1 MKSIF
6 DIFTSFFLLG
16 LHSFGGP
23 AAHIGYFKKAFVDE
37 KKWLSEQD
45 YQGLV
50 ALSQILPGPGSSQVG
65 FALGLKRA
73 GLLGGIAAFVG
84 FTLPSF
90 CLLFGLALFSQGQQP
105 DWLNALIHALKLL
118 AVVVVVDAVLN
129 MYRSFCATRLLT
141 AMAALSAAALL
152 LFPSV
157 VTQFVV
163 FIAAALICFKWHK
176 LEGRGDNKVTSQRV
190 AVKWLP
196 LGLFAVLFS
205 VLPWLS
211 GYGSVLSLLNDF
223 YQAGSLVFGG
233 GHVVLPLLEQGLQ
246 GQISQDTFLFG
257 YAAAQAVPGPMF
269 SLAAFLGAYLN
280 ASPLLGAVLATLAI
294 FLPGFLLVLAF
305 MQSWQQLSQQAW
317 FAAASAG
324 INASVVGLLLAAL
337 YQPVFT
343 SAVVMPLDMVV
354 VIIGLFALRVLKL
367 KVMWLVLGAL
377 IWGLGLHLFV

>member
-1 MKSIF
+1 MKAVV

-50 ALSQILPGPGSSQVG
+50 ALSQMLPGPGSSQVG

-73 GLLGGIAAFVG
+73 GLAGGMAAFLG

-90 CLLFGLALFSQGQQP
+90 LLLLGLALYSQGQQP
-105 DWLNALIHALKLL
+105 DWLQAVIHGLKLL

-129 MYRSFCATRLLT
+129 MYRSFCQTRLLT
-141 AMAALSAAALL
+141 AMAVLSAAALL
-152 LFPSV
+152 LVPGV
-157 VTQFVV
+157 ATQFVV
-163 FIAAALICFKWHK
+163 FIVAALVCFKWHQAGPIESDVSGK
-176 LEGRGDNKVTSQRV
+176 MKVKIW
-190 AVKWLP
+190 A
-196 LGLFAVLFS
+196 LGLFILLFLG
-205 VLPWLS
+205 LPWLTQLGS
-211 GYGSVLSLLNDF
+211 GFALFNDF

-233 GHVVLPLLEQGLQ
+233 GHVVLPLLEQSLH
-246 GQISQDTFLFG
+246 GQVSQDTFLFG

-269 SLAAFLGAYLN
+269 SLAAFLGAYLD
-280 ASPLLGAVLATLAI
+280 ASPIWGALLATLAI

-305 MQSWQQLSQQAW
+305 MQSWQQLSLKPW
-317 FAAASAG
+317 FASASAG
-324 INASVVGLLLAAL
+324 INAAVVGLLLAAL

-343 SAVVMPLDMVV
+343 SAVISAVDMVA
-354 VIIGLFALRVLKL
+354 VILGLFALRGLKL
-367 KVMWLVLGAL
+367 KVMWLVFGAL
-377 IWGLGLHLFV
+377 VLGLGLHLIG

>member
-1 MKSIF
+1 M
-6 DIFTSFFLLG
+6 
-16 LHSFGGP
+16 
-23 AAHIGYFKKAFVDE
+23 
-37 KKWLSEQD
+37 
-45 YQGLV
+45 
-50 ALSQILPGPGSSQVG
+50 
-65 FALGLKRA
+65 
-73 GLLGGIAAFVG
+73 
-84 FTLPSF
+84 
-90 CLLFGLALFSQGQQP
+90 FSQGQQP

-129 MYRSFCATRLLT
+129 MYRSFCITRLLT
-141 AMAALSAAALL
+141 AMAVLSAAALL

-157 VTQFVV
+157 VTQFAV
-163 FIAAALICFKWHK
+163 FIVAALICFKWHK
-176 LEGRGDNKVTSQRV
+176 VERVADDASNQQV

-196 LGLFAVLFS
+196 LGLFAVLFLA
-205 VLPWLS
+205 LPWLS

-294 FLPGFLLVLAF
+294 FLPGFLLVLAL
-305 MQSWQQLSQQAW
+305 MQSWQQLSQQPW

-343 SAVVMPLDMVV
+343 SAVVSSLDMVAV
-354 VIIGLFALRVLKL
+354 VIGLFALRVLKL

-377 IWGLGLHLFV
+377 VWGLGLHLLA